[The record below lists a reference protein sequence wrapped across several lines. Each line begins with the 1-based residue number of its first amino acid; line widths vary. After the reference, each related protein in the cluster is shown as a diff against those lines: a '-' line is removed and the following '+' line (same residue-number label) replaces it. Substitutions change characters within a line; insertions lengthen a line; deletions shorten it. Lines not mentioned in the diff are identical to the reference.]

1 MIVEMTEEFYKYN
14 SDDDLWNE
22 PEEFYNGNKDFTTLI
37 AWQKC
42 RDVKLFFYNK
52 ILPLLPSEERY
63 NLDYQIRKASVS
75 LTANIAEGY
84 GRFHFQEGIQ
94 YYRISRASLYELKD
108 HLFSCFDLNF
118 IDIELKNEGEYL
130 IEEAKKTLNGY
141 INFVKSKVK

>member
-1 MIVEMTEEFYKYN
+1 MTEEFYKYN